1 MNAKRTRN
9 YYDMF
14 AIMFNS
20 QKSYQKYIE
29 NTHLG
34 LLTETHEYYFGS
46 LKHQIFIYSRW
57 RHPPKTISPR
67 PYCRSPIG
75 RNGLGSE
82 TTIVVSINM
91 STHNI
96 NIQSLCL
103 SSMQWFSD
111 CVCISRTITELT
123 TDITESCSMTP
134 LAPVVL
140 ETLPPHTRRT
150 LTQVRTIYILFTLYS
165 HKIDAHKDLSPL
177 CSLFNNF

>member
-67 PYCRSPIG
+67 PYCRSRRG

-82 TTIVVSINM
+82 TSRLQEVAIAFSPWQNGAKIL
-91 STHNI
+91 STSVRGGDSFLGMLNGMRV
-96 NIQSLCL
+96 L
-103 SSMQWFSD
+103 SMWWVIFGHSVLFQMAYLSKCSFMQ
-111 CVCISRTITELT
+111 
-123 TDITESCSMTP
+123 
-134 LAPVVL
+134 
-140 ETLPPHTRRT
+140 
-150 LTQVRTIYILFTLYS
+150 
-165 HKIDAHKDLSPL
+165 
-177 CSLFNNF
+177 

>member
-20 QKSYQKYIE
+20 QKSYRKYIE

-67 PYCRSPIG
+67 PYCRSRRG

-82 TTIVVSINM
+82 TTFSYECYPAHNHVRIFRRILLDCSILGN
-91 STHNI
+91 
-96 NIQSLCL
+96 
-103 SSMQWFSD
+103 
-111 CVCISRTITELT
+111 
-123 TDITESCSMTP
+123 
-134 LAPVVL
+134 
-140 ETLPPHTRRT
+140 
-150 LTQVRTIYILFTLYS
+150 VR
-165 HKIDAHKDLSPL
+165 
-177 CSLFNNF
+177 

>member
-20 QKSYQKYIE
+20 QKSYRKYIE
-29 NTHLG
+29 NTQLG

-67 PYCRSPIG
+67 PYCRSRRG

-82 TTIVVSINM
+82 TTLRQDCDIKLWKPIKVILNLVSYTT
-91 STHNI
+91 SKI
-96 NIQSLCL
+96 NIVSVFRGTGLILMIQK
-103 SSMQWFSD
+103 
-111 CVCISRTITELT
+111 LT
-123 TDITESCSMTP
+123 TSKVTFK
-134 LAPVVL
+134 LL
-140 ETLPPHTRRT
+140 
-150 LTQVRTIYILFTLYS
+150 
-165 HKIDAHKDLSPL
+165 
-177 CSLFNNF
+177 

>member
-9 YYDMF
+9 YSDMF

-20 QKSYQKYIE
+20 QKSYRKYIE

-67 PYCRSPIG
+67 PYCRSRRG

-82 TTIVVSINM
+82 TNLHMEVQTIGNM
-91 STHNI
+91 
-96 NIQSLCL
+96 
-103 SSMQWFSD
+103 
-111 CVCISRTITELT
+111 TITT
-123 TDITESCSMTP
+123 TTIIVMGIMNHMLGLKTLKM
-134 LAPVVL
+134 VL
-140 ETLPPHTRRT
+140 
-150 LTQVRTIYILFTLYS
+150 IF
-165 HKIDAHKDLSPL
+165 
-177 CSLFNNF
+177 

>member
-67 PYCRSPIG
+67 PYCRSRRG

-82 TTIVVSINM
+82 TNFSRSKAVI
-91 STHNI
+91 TH
-96 NIQSLCL
+96 
-103 SSMQWFSD
+103 
-111 CVCISRTITELT
+111 
-123 TDITESCSMTP
+123 
-134 LAPVVL
+134 A
-140 ETLPPHTRRT
+140 
-150 LTQVRTIYILFTLYS
+150 
-165 HKIDAHKDLSPL
+165 
-177 CSLFNNF
+177 

>member
-14 AIMFNS
+14 AIMLNF
-20 QKSYQKYIE
+20 QKSYRKYIE

-67 PYCRSPIG
+67 PYCRSRRG

-82 TTIVVSINM
+82 TRSATAPHLAYARVQQRASIIYNVKYNLAAFVIIKCYFDFCHIIR
-91 STHNI
+91 STV
-96 NIQSLCL
+96 LRKFAYC
-103 SSMQWFSD
+103 D
-111 CVCISRTITELT
+111 RKCVT
-123 TDITESCSMTP
+123 
-134 LAPVVL
+134 
-140 ETLPPHTRRT
+140 
-150 LTQVRTIYILFTLYS
+150 
-165 HKIDAHKDLSPL
+165 
-177 CSLFNNF
+177 

>member
-67 PYCRSPIG
+67 PYCRSRRG

-82 TTIVVSINM
+82 TTFFSAFVLRNYTGIITGIITQHSLSAIV
-91 STHNI
+91 
-96 NIQSLCL
+96 LL
-103 SSMQWFSD
+103 
-111 CVCISRTITELT
+111 
-123 TDITESCSMTP
+123 
-134 LAPVVL
+134 
-140 ETLPPHTRRT
+140 
-150 LTQVRTIYILFTLYS
+150 
-165 HKIDAHKDLSPL
+165 DLI
-177 CSLFNNF
+177 

>member
-20 QKSYQKYIE
+20 QKSFRKYIE
-29 NTHLG
+29 NTQLG

-67 PYCRSPIG
+67 PYCRSRRG

-82 TTIVVSINM
+82 TNFIVELFIDSLQYLIIN
-91 STHNI
+91 
-96 NIQSLCL
+96 LKKRCEY
-103 SSMQWFSD
+103 D
-111 CVCISRTITELT
+111 CIT
-123 TDITESCSMTP
+123 SQ
-134 LAPVVL
+134 
-140 ETLPPHTRRT
+140 
-150 LTQVRTIYILFTLYS
+150 QV
-165 HKIDAHKDLSPL
+165 
-177 CSLFNNF
+177 

>member
-20 QKSYQKYIE
+20 QKSYRKYIE

-46 LKHQIFIYSRW
+46 LKHKIFIYSRW

-67 PYCRSPIG
+67 PYCRSRRG

-82 TTIVVSINM
+82 TRLLM
-91 STHNI
+91 LY
-96 NIQSLCL
+96 SLC
-103 SSMQWFSD
+103 MKFQA
-111 CVCISRTITELT
+111 ELYYRNF
-123 TDITESCSMTP
+123 
-134 LAPVVL
+134 L
-140 ETLPPHTRRT
+140 
-150 LTQVRTIYILFTLYS
+150 YILPS
-165 HKIDAHKDLSPL
+165 HMVRI
-177 CSLFNNF
+177 